1 MQTKNKANLALG
13 ISAAGFI
20 GTMAAGGTGFLPGL
34 LHHGF
39 LAATIG
45 GLADWFAVTAIF
57 HKPLGISYR
66 TDILRRNRP
75 RIMDAIV
82 TFASDDLLSTE
93 NIMRVIEE
101 QDTARLLV
109 EYLAYRGGRERVHEV
124 VEAALLRG
132 VADIDTA
139 AVAAELSPAIHEGL
153 QSFALEDVL
162 ADLLKMM
169 AEEEHSVRILESL
182 LAISQR
188 LLASEP
194 LQQVLLARITSLRQQ
209 YEKDS
214 AGRAFVL
221 ASLDITDERILA
233 MLLERAQ
240 QQLRMMLAEPTESY
254 ASVKAG
260 LETMLRALSQDTR
273 LRAILQERKEQ
284 LLEQF
289 DIESGL
295 ARWLEVNLK
304 GEDPFWLPQVHGFID
319 ARIDDFMHSDPWQ
332 RRFDQFVKQ
341 FVEDELTKHHDLI
354 PGIIRE
360 RLAEFSDDELVEFVE
375 TKVQDDLQ
383 MIRIN
388 GSLVGSLVGMGLYLV
403 VTVLERMWGL

>member
-1 MQTKNKANLALG
+1 M
-13 ISAAGFI
+13 
-20 GTMAAGGTGFLPGL
+20 
-34 LHHGF
+34 
-39 LAATIG
+39 
-45 GLADWFAVTAIF
+45 
-57 HKPLGISYR
+57 
-66 TDILRRNRP
+66 
-75 RIMDAIV
+75 
-82 TFASDDLLSTE
+82 
-93 NIMRVIEE
+93 
-101 QDTARLLV
+101 
-109 EYLAYRGGRERVHEV
+109 
-124 VEAALLRG
+124 
-132 VADIDTA
+132 
-139 AVAAELSPAIHEGL
+139 
-153 QSFALEDVL
+153 
-162 ADLLKMM
+162 
-169 AEEEHSVRILESL
+169 
-182 LAISQR
+182 
-188 LLASEP
+188 
-194 LQQVLLARITSLRQQ
+194 LLARITSLRQQ

-319 ARIDDFMHSDPWQ
+319 ARIDDFMHSEPWQ

-360 RLAEFSDDELVEFVE
+360 RLAEFSDDELVAFVE
-375 TKVQDDLQ
+375 NKVQDDLQ

-403 VTVLERMWGL
+403 VMVLERMWGL

>member
-1 MQTKNKANLALG
+1 MQTKKKANLALG
-13 ISAAGFI
+13 VSAAGFI
-20 GTMAAGGTGFLPGL
+20 GTMAAGGTGFWPGL

-75 RIMDAIV
+75 RIMEAIV

-93 NIMRVIEE
+93 NIMRVIEK
-101 QDTARLLV
+101 QDAARLMV
-109 EYLAYRGGRERVHEV
+109 DYLEYRGGRSRVHEV
-124 VEAALLRG
+124 VEMVLLRAA
-132 VADIDTA
+132 ADLDTA
-139 AVAAELSPAIHEGL
+139 AAAAELSPAICEGL
-153 QSFALEDVL
+153 KTFAWEDVVS
-162 ADLLKMM
+162 DLLCML
-169 AEEEHSVRILESL
+169 AEEEHSERILASL

-194 LQQVLLARITSLRQQ
+194 LQEVLLARITRLRQQ

-221 ASLDITDERILA
+221 SSLGITDEKILD
-233 MLLERAQ
+233 MLLVRMQ
-240 QQLRMMLAEPTESY
+240 QQLKTMLVEPTESY
-254 ASVKAG
+254 TGIKTG
-260 LETMLRALSQDTR
+260 LEAMLRALSQDVR
-273 LRAILQERKEQ
+273 LRDMLQDRREQ
-284 LLEQF
+284 LLEHL
-289 DIESGL
+289 DIEGGL

-304 GEDPFWLPQVHGFID
+304 GENPFWLPQVHAFLD
-319 ARIDDFMHSDPWQ
+319 ARIDDFTRSEPWQ
-332 RRFDQFVKQ
+332 RRFDRFIKQFVK
-341 FVEDELTKHHDLI
+341 DELTKHHNLI

-360 RLAEFSDDELVEFVE
+360 RLDELSDEELVQFVE
-375 TKVQDDLQ
+375 AKVQDDLQ

-388 GSLVGSLVGMGLYLV
+388 GALVGALVGMGLYLV
-403 VTVLERMWGL
+403 VTLLERMWGL

>member
-13 ISAAGFI
+13 ISAAGLI

-66 TDILRRNRP
+66 TDILRRNRS

-82 TFASDDLLSTE
+82 TFASEDLLSTK
-93 NIMRVIEE
+93 NIMRVIEA

-109 EYLAYRGGRERVHEV
+109 EYLEHRGGRERAHEV
-124 VEAALLRG
+124 VENVLLRA
-132 VADIDTA
+132 VENLDTA
-139 AVAAELSPAIHEGL
+139 AVAAELSPAIREGL
-153 QSFALEDVL
+153 QTFALEDIVS
-162 ADLLKMM
+162 DLLEML
-169 AEEEHSVRILESL
+169 AEEEHSERILASL

-188 LLASEP
+188 LLESDP
-194 LQQVLLARITSLRQQ
+194 LQQVLLSRITSLRQQ

-221 ASLDITDERILA
+221 ASLGITDARILE
-233 MLLERAQ
+233 LLLMRMQ
-240 QQLRMMLAEPTESY
+240 QQLKTMLAEPTESY
-254 ASVKAG
+254 ASIKAG
-260 LETMLRALSQDTR
+260 LETMLRALSQDAR
-273 LRAILQERKEQ
+273 LRDILQDRKEQ
-284 LLEQF
+284 LLAGLDLEG
-289 DIESGL
+289 GL
-295 ARWLEVNLK
+295 ARWLETNLK
-304 GEDPFWLPQVHGFID
+304 GEAPFWLPQVHAFLDG
-319 ARIDDFMHSDPWQ
+319 RMDDFSRSEPWQ
-332 RRFDQFVKQ
+332 RRFDRLVKQ
-341 FVEDELTKHHDLI
+341 FVDDELVKHHALI

-360 RLAEFSDDELVEFVE
+360 RLDEFSDEELVAFVE
-375 TKVQDDLQ
+375 AKVQDDLQ

-388 GSLVGSLVGMGLYLV
+388 GSLVGALVGMGLYLV
-403 VTVLERMWGL
+403 VTLLERMWGL

>member
-162 ADLLKMM
+162 ADLLKIQP
-169 AEEEHSVRILESL
+169 A
-182 LAISQR
+182 AIVKK
-188 LLASEP
+188 LF
-194 LQQVLLARITSLRQQ
+194 LQGVIPVLTHFKS
-209 YEKDS
+209 
-214 AGRAFVL
+214 
-221 ASLDITDERILA
+221 
-233 MLLERAQ
+233 
-240 QQLRMMLAEPTESY
+240 
-254 ASVKAG
+254 ASVCHKAG
-260 LETMLRALSQDTR
+260 LLFQYTLPLS
-273 LRAILQERKEQ
+273 
-284 LLEQF
+284 F
-289 DIESGL
+289 
-295 ARWLEVNLK
+295 
-304 GEDPFWLPQVHGFID
+304 P
-319 ARIDDFMHSDPWQ
+319 
-332 RRFDQFVKQ
+332 
-341 FVEDELTKHHDLI
+341 
-354 PGIIRE
+354 RE
-360 RLAEFSDDELVEFVE
+360 EAVSVAFTCR
-375 TKVQDDLQ
+375 
-383 MIRIN
+383 
-388 GSLVGSLVGMGLYLV
+388 
-403 VTVLERMWGL
+403 